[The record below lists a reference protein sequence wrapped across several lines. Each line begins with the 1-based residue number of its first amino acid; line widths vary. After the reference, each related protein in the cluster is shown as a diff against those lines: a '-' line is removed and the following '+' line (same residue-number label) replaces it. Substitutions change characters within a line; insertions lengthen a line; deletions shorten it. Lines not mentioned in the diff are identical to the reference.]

1 MEILIVCAVLGA
13 GYLGLRSWGNGQM
26 KVADKQIE
34 QGHVGAGIMTG
45 AVAILLMLALVVVAL
60 IAFVAMQE
68 GVLR

>member
-1 MEILIVCAVLGA
+1 
-13 GYLGLRSWGNGQM
+13 
-26 KVADKQIE
+26 
-34 QGHVGAGIMTG
+34 MTG